1 MFKFFKK
8 NKCRKNGN
16 CNGPKRCCDNVK
28 VKDTSNC
35 ISLDKAPESK
45 RLIIHSNS
53 DIKTMEIGLY
63 PGAMV
68 TLQHNDDNERNI
80 VVKIHDQRYV
90 IPRDIAEQIFVRK

>member
-8 NKCRKNGN
+8 NKCRQNGK
-16 CNGPKRCCDNVK
+16 CNSPKRCCDNIK
-28 VKDTSNC
+28 VKDRSNC
-35 ISLDKAPESK
+35 VSLDKAPKSK
-45 RLIIHSNS
+45 RLIIYSNS

-90 IPRDIAEQIFVRK
+90 IPRDIAEQIFVKK